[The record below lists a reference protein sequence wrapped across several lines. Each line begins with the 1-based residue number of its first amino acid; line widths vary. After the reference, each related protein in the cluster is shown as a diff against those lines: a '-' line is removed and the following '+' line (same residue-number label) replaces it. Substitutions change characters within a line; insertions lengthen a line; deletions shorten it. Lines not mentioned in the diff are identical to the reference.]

1 MSHKGFVILQIAE
14 EGPAKEATPQVVEES
29 PVPEQPVG
37 TAARPR
43 RAAAAAAQRAIAATA
58 VKRQRGKR
66 LSGASLASLPGDD
79 QMLLVAVANQRK
91 IVCIVFAAALAAFCH
106 QLSCMQVLPKI
117 QDFMLKV
124 GHALIRDS
132 AAH

>member
-29 PVPEQPVG
+29 PVPEQPVA

-91 IVCIVFAAALAAFCH
+91 IVCISLCCSIGRILPPA
-106 QLSCMQVLPKI
+106 VL
-117 QDFMLKV
+117 
-124 GHALIRDS
+124 HASPAKDTRLYAQGGPCTD
-132 AAH
+132 